1 MASRLVITYG
11 KCRRTLLTV
20 STPDDWPAPRHQIDR
35 LEAQFIRRLH
45 RFDRG
50 HGAVAEGA
58 ASTVSWL
65 RGACGLSG
73 GAAVDCLRMA
83 RVLADLPET
92 AASFR
97 AGAASLIRPPS
108 RSAI

>member
-1 MASRLVITYG
+1 MDGLAAEPVDHL
-11 KCRRTLLTV
+11 
-20 STPDDWPAPRHQIDR
+20 STHELGDELMGLRHQIDR
-35 LEAQFIRRLH
+35 IEAQFIRRLH

-58 ASTVSWL
+58 AGTVSWL

-73 GAAVDCLRMA
+73 GAAVDRVRMA